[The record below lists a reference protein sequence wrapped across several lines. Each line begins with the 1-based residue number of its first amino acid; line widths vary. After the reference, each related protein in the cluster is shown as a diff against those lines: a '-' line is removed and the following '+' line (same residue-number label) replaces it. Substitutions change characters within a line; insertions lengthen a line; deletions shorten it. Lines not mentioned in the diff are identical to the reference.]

1 MIVSKTKKL
10 LKYVTKKEY
19 KTPLYA
25 LLADKLLQSD
35 EIEKSEQV
43 CSKGQKYFPD
53 DAYGKFVEAKINKNR
68 GNTEKYLK
76 NLQECIEF
84 DTGFVQAY
92 YELISAGQ
100 DILSSNELAR
110 YYQKLQKNN
119 FADNEFLEEYSSL
132 SKEQT
137 DKTDEK
143 HLKFR
148 SLESSESKPETQTRL
163 RINRKTRDDNE
174 DASDRIDL
182 KIPIP
187 TMTFVEVL
195 MKQEL
200 YDQALEVLDI
210 IENKT
215 EKQDLVSEKRAE
227 IIKLKKQAEEDQ
239 EE

>member
-25 LLADKLLQSD
+25 LLADKFLQSG
-35 EIEKSEQV
+35 ELVKSEEV

-53 DAYGKFVEAKINKNR
+53 DAYGKFVEAKINKSQ
-68 GNTEKYLK
+68 GNTEKFLK
-76 NLQECIEF
+76 NLQECIEL

-100 DILSSNELAR
+100 DSLSSDELAH

-119 FADNEFLEEYSSL
+119 FADNEFLKKYSSL
-132 SKEQT
+132 SDEQI
-137 DKTDEK
+137 DKTGEK
-143 HLKFR
+143 NLKFR
-148 SLESSESKPETQTRL
+148 SLESSEGKPETQTRL

-174 DASDRIDL
+174 EASDRIDL

-200 YDQALEVLDI
+200 YDQALEVL
-210 IENKT
+210 
-215 EKQDLVSEKRAE
+215 
-227 IIKLKKQAEEDQ
+227 
-239 EE
+239 